1 MKSIDQMMKTLNAF
15 EQRYG
20 LAIAGA
26 AQLSPAWFGA
36 KLGVI
41 SASNASKVVAKRDSD
56 TRATYMAQLVAQVCT
71 GVMEEINA
79 KAIEWGRTH
88 EDAARSHYEFMTG
101 TQLAQLPFVF
111 KDESFREGCSP
122 DGILPA
128 VKGAEIKC
136 PFNTEHYIKFLC
148 SDKIKP
154 EYEWQYQYTMRI
166 LETDSWDF
174 VQYDPRM
181 HVKPMHILTVKRDEE
196 KQKAFDDLVP
206 QFIADMDKM
215 LAKIGVA
222 FGDQWVRVAA
232 ENARVGA

>member
-1 MKSIDQMMKTLNAF
+1 MKSIDQIMNTLYVF
-15 EQRYG
+15 EQKYG
-20 LAIAGA
+20 LAVAGA
-26 AQLSPAWFGA
+26 AQLSPAWFSA

-41 SASNASKVVAKRDSD
+41 SASNASKAVAKRDSD
-56 TRATYMAQLVAQVCT
+56 TRLSYMAQLVAQVCT
-71 GVMEEINA
+71 GAMEEINA

-111 KDESFREGCSP
+111 KDEKFREGCSP
-122 DGILPA
+122 DGILID
-128 VKGAEIKC
+128 VKGTEIKC

-148 SDKIKP
+148 MDKIKP
-154 EYEWQYQYTMRI
+154 EYDWQNQFTMRI
-166 LETDSWDF
+166 LEADSWDS

-181 HVKPMHILTVKRDEE
+181 HAKPMHILTFKRDEE
-196 KQKAFDDLVP
+196 KQKMLDDLIP
-206 QFIADMDKM
+206 LFIDDMDKM
-215 LAKIGVA
+215 LAKIGVK